1 VSRIEDETALLR
13 KHVGNRMRI
22 HHGPKT
28 VGGVRYHAIIIEEV
42 GLDRH
47 KFGVARTKVL
57 ILLPPAYPEVPPI
70 GFYVDFP
77 WSTDDHHFTQVS
89 YYGAPDLRQKPDGY
103 YWYCGGLGGGFSP
116 DAWQRA
122 WRPGRTADRGHN
134 LVTLFVS
141 AQTALNT

>member
-1 VSRIEDETALLR
+1 LSRIDEEIRLLE
-13 KHVGNRMRI
+13 KHLGSRSRV

-28 VGGVRYHAIIIEEV
+28 VGGVRYHAIVIENV
-42 GLDRH
+42 SLRPQ
-47 KFGVARTKVL
+47 KFGVTKAKIL
-57 ILLPPAYPEVPPI
+57 LLLPPAYPEAPPI

-77 WSTDDHHFTQVS
+77 WTTKDHHFTQMS
-89 YYGAPDLRQKPDGY
+89 YYGAPDLRAPDGY

-116 DAWQRA
+116 ETWSQA
-122 WRPGRTADRGHN
+122 WRPGRIVQEGHN